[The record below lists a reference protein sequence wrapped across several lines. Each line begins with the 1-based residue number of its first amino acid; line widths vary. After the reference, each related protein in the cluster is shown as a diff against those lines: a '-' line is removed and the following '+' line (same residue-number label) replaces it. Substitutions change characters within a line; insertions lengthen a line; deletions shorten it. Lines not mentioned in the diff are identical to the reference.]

1 MTYLAAVNR
10 DDRASQVT
18 IPLAELGLAN
28 GRQVISFERV
38 LDAAAFVNGDLKVE
52 MQGQSLRFFVL
63 RDTPGSVW
71 GSRRTRESAEGG
83 VVTVDVDASPLETGG
98 RVLVFAP
105 GSTVQVDAA
114 AFEIDSAAAQS
125 QRVSLG
131 TGDAAQIRIVPA
143 QAALSSR

>member
-1 MTYLAAVNR
+1 ML
-10 DDRASQVT
+10 
-18 IPLAELGLAN
+18 
-28 GRQVISFERV
+28 SFEPE

-71 GSRRTRESAEGG
+71 GSRRTRDSAEGG
-83 VVTVDVDASPLETGG
+83 IVTIEIDASPLETGG

-105 GSTVQVDAA
+105 ASTLEVDGAV
-114 AFEIDSAAAQS
+114 FEIDNTAAQF